1 MKETGIIRRVDD
13 LGRVVIPRDIRR
25 FLHLNE
31 GDPMEILVDKGSVTF
46 RRYSPLKINRDIC
59 QMAGNALK
67 KLGVSDYAIYDAF
80 DKLYGSAA
88 LPANLSEEIRTAK
101 KNPEPCFSEPY
112 WIIPVSSGDQIYGYL
127 LVHTQDMNEK
137 EKQKRIGVVRAVA
150 AMIEEYISSGET

>member
-88 LPANLSEEIRTAK
+88 LPANLPEEIRTAQ
-101 KNPEPCFSEPY
+101 KNLEPCFSESY

-150 AMIEEYISSGET
+150 AMIEKYISSGET

>member
-25 FLHLNE
+25 FLRLNE

-46 RRYSPLKINRDIC
+46 RRYNPLKINKDIC

-67 KLGVSDYAIYDAF
+67 KLGVTDYAIYDVF

-88 LPANLSEEIRTAK
+88 LPANLSEEIRSAQR
-101 KNPEPCFSEPY
+101 NPEPCFSEPY

-127 LVHTQDMNEK
+127 LVHVQDVNET
-137 EKQKRIGVVRAVA
+137 EKQARIGVVRAVA
-150 AMIEEYISSGET
+150 SMIEEYITHGET

>member
-59 QMAGNALK
+59 QMAGNTLK
-67 KLGVSDYAIYDAF
+67 KLGVIDYAIYDVF
-80 DKLYGSAA
+80 DKLYGPAA
-88 LPANLSEEIRTAK
+88 FPANLSEEIRTAQQ
-101 KNPEPCFSEPY
+101 NPEPCFSEPY
-112 WIIPVSSGDQIYGYL
+112 WIIPVSTVIRSMGTCL
-127 LVHTQDMNEK
+127 S
-137 EKQKRIGVVRAVA
+137 KRRTWMKRRNRRGSAL
-150 AMIEEYISSGET
+150 